1 MNFFRIINKSALIL
15 LLVIV
20 SSCKDQ
26 LTEMNENPN
35 GIDPATANPNL
46 LMPTVMTGAAKSYL
60 ELGFGD
66 IAGVMQHTQKSGW
79 YSGHNTYDWTPQD
92 WAGWYGLLRSNN
104 LMFERAVDMN
114 LKFHQGVALTMKS
127 FIFGVITDLWGDAPY
142 TNAVKG
148 NLGSTEFNL
157 PAFDSQ
163 EVIYAGIINDLK
175 SASELFASGDVTGVL
190 TNYDVYYKGDAS
202 KWQKFANTLLL
213 RYYLRISDKMPDVAK
228 AGIESI
234 YSSGIYI
241 NEAGDDATMSYI
253 GASTDNA
260 WPGTV
265 GGDGSDVRNRK
276 PAIPLL
282 SKLMAY
288 QDPRMSVWFAPVRVR
303 WIADPTLPTAV
314 DAFIR
319 KDGVIQE
326 GVTSIMDEQ
335 FQKTPGNYTRHFNP
349 ALYNGTLDTGEY
361 VGMPV
366 GILLPDAYNGNPT
379 PGQVLQNQHVSQLA
393 DIYRK
398 GSGDLLKARLASA
411 AETHFILAEA
421 ALKGWSVG
429 SAEEHYKAGIE
440 SSLDAWGVA
449 GEFSTYIAQEGVSYT
464 GSLAQIMEQKWIASW
479 TAVTEAWFDFRRTG
493 YPELQA
499 GPASPEPVLP
509 VRFIYGDNEI
519 LLNANNSKNAIDK
532 LQVTPHSGLRGK
544 NSQWSKPWIIAGTN
558 KPW

>member
-1 MNFFRIINKSALIL
+1 MNFFKLLYKSALIVS
-15 LLVIV
+15 LVVI

-35 GIDPATANPNL
+35 GIDPTTANPNL
-46 LMPTVMTGAAKSYL
+46 LMPTVMTGAAMSYL
-60 ELGFGD
+60 DLGFGD
-66 IAGVMQHTQKSGW
+66 VAGVMQHTQKSGW

-92 WAGWYGLLRSNN
+92 WSGWYGLLRSNN
-104 LMFERAVDMN
+104 LMYDRAVTMN

-148 NLGSTEFNL
+148 NLGGGEFAT

-163 EVIYAGIINDLK
+163 EVIYTGIINDLK
-175 SASELFASGDVTGVL
+175 AASELFASGDETGVL
-190 TNYDVYYKGDAS
+190 SNYDVYFGGDME
-202 KWQKFANTLLL
+202 KWQKFTNSLLL
-213 RYYLRISDKMPDVAK
+213 RYYMRISDKMPDVAK

-234 YSSGIYI
+234 YSSGVYI
-241 NEAGDDATMSYI
+241 SSADEDAAMSYI
-253 GASTDNA
+253 GASTNNA

-265 GGDGSDVRNRK
+265 GGDGSDIRNRK
-276 PAIPLL
+276 PANPLL
-282 SKLMAY
+282 NKLLAN
-288 QDPRMSVWFAPVRVR
+288 QDPRLTVWFAPVRVR
-303 WIADPTLPTAV
+303 WVADPTLPTAV

-319 KDGVIQE
+319 KDGVIQQ
-326 GVTSIMDEQ
+326 GVASITDEQ
-335 FQKTPGNYTRHFNP
+335 FQKAPGNYTRHYNP
-349 ALYNGTLDTGEY
+349 TLYNGTLDAGEY

-398 GSGDLLKARLASA
+398 GSGDLLKARLISA

-429 SAEEHYKAGIE
+429 NAADHYNAGIQN
-440 SSLDAWGVA
+440 SLATWQVEDEYEA
-449 GEFSTYIAQEGVSYT
+449 YIAQPGVAYNGT
-464 GSLAQIMEQKWIASW
+464 LEQIMEQKWIASW
-479 TAVTEAWFDFRRTG
+479 TAATESWFDFRRTG
-493 YPELQA
+493 YPALTP
-499 GPASPEPVLP
+499 GPASPENVLP
-509 VRFIYGDNEI
+509 VRFIYGDSEM
-519 LLNANNSKNAIDK
+519 LLNAKNSQNAINN
-532 LQVTPHSGLRGK
+532 LQITPHSGLRGS